1 MLSSTDIRFARDT
14 DDTFAFSL
22 PENFMAWKPTCSLL
36 DNKLFSLAER
46 FINAEATEDMLFYGW
61 DHPWAITAYNAWDK
75 VERLFKM
82 LSEHDDIVFVS
93 NTGFYELFKDKIP
106 SEPTI

>member
-1 MLSSTDIRFARDT
+1 MGRKYLVMSI
-14 DDTFAFSL
+14 DDGTVQD
-22 PENFMAWKPTCSLL
+22 E
-36 DNKLFSLAER
+36 
-46 FINAEATEDMLFYGW
+46 
-61 DHPWAITAYNAWDK
+61 

-93 NTGFYELFKDKIP
+93 NTEFYELFKDKIP